1 MTDITIKVEGMTC
14 MHCVMRVKKA
24 VESVK
29 GVQSSD
35 VQIGTV
41 KVTFD
46 ETAVKK
52 EDIEQ
57 AITNAGYKVAA

>member
-1 MTDITIKVEGMTC
+1 MTDITIKVEGMSC

-24 VESVK
+24 VESLK
-29 GVQSSD
+29 GIQSSD
-35 VQIGTV
+35 VQIGLV

-52 EDIEQ
+52 EDIEK
-57 AITNAGYKVAA
+57 AITTAGYKVAA